1 MTIPVRRMVL
11 YKHGVGFIERGQK
24 FDNDEPLKLNFKKDT
39 MDDILKSLCIF
50 DMGKGR
56 VTGLSY
62 ETGEDISLQLAEKAI
77 QVPDQQALIGLLRQL
92 KGYAVKLETS
102 TDGTIEGTVVGTQEG
117 MRVTIDAPP
126 ATSKQVIPNSP
137 MSTVKDYVVMK
148 DGTGSLLSVD
158 IEKIM
163 KFHILDPE
171 ASADLDFFLDAV
183 TSIRKKN
190 NKAVTVFFEGGNHD
204 LKISYIM
211 AMPSWRVSY
220 RLAFDKKETILQ
232 GWGIIDNKLDE
243 DLKDISLSL
252 VAGKPISF
260 IYDIYT
266 PRIVP
271 RPIVR
276 EEVRTVSAPV
286 ELEGG
291 MEQLAEARMM
301 AEEASAERE
310 YSTRDECKKEMA
322 PRRRAMA
329 APCVASSAPGGGMGY
344 APQEPPADLFAHSQS
359 VQTKTVEMGEFFKY
373 DIDTPV
379 TVKRGQS
386 AMVPILQC
394 PITCFKEHIYN
405 NEKMPK
411 NPVVTMKLKNDTGA
425 VLERG
430 PILVLDENTYVGE
443 AILPYTTTGSEN
455 HVAYSVDLGV
465 IVNEKYNNGSDLK
478 QINIAGRYLQKEHLE
493 WKECE
498 YEVQNKKKDNIDLV
512 IEHRKS
518 DYIVD
523 EKVTQKATDTTESYY
538 RWKFKMDGKTSSKFK
553 VRETMTRFYSEEI
566 RTQDV
571 STMKYY
577 IDNNYIS
584 KRDYKDVKDIL
595 DVSIS
600 INDLRRTNNE
610 LMTER
615 ARIQEEQSRLRS
627 NMNSLGSS
635 NQEAK
640 LRTKYVEKLDAQEKR
655 FEEILETIEKNEEKI
670 KELEKKVD
678 EMLTA
683 LEKRGK

>member
-1 MTIPVRRMVL
+1 MSLPVKRMVL
-11 YKHGVGFIERGQK
+11 YKHGVGFIERGEAIPG
-24 FDNDEPLKLNFKKDT
+24 NDPIKLNFKRDT

-56 VTGLSY
+56 VTGVSY
-62 ETGEDISLQLAEKAI
+62 ETGEDISVLLAEKAI
-77 QVPDQQALIGLLRQL
+77 QVPDQQALIGLFRQL
-92 KGYAVKLETS
+92 KGYDVKLETPH
-102 TDGTIEGTVVGTQEG
+102 GVVEGTVVGTQEG
-117 MRVTIDAPP
+117 KTVTLDPQP
-126 ATSKQVIPNSP
+126 ATAQQIVPNSP
-137 MSTVKDYVVMK
+137 MSTVKDYVIMK
-148 DGTGSLLSVD
+148 DKAGNISAVD

-190 NKAVTVFFEGGNHD
+190 NKVVTIFLEGGNHD
-204 LKISYIM
+204 LKVSYIM

-286 ELEGG
+286 ELESG
-291 MEQLAEARMM
+291 MEELSEGGEME
-301 AEEASAERE
+301 AEESEESYPEEDAKYDRER
-310 YSTRDECKKEMA
+310 SCKSE
-322 PRRRAMA
+322 A
-329 APCVASSAPGGGMGY
+329 APCKPKASMARHGYGGASGL
-344 APQEPPADLFAHSQS
+344 ADTASVTTGEMFQKSQA

-394 PITCFKEHIYN
+394 PITCIKEHIYN

-411 NPVVTMKLKNDTGA
+411 NPVVTMKVKNDTGA

-430 PILVLDENTYVGE
+430 PILVLDDGTYVGE
-443 AILPYTTTGSEN
+443 AILPYTTVGSEN
-455 HVAYSVDLGV
+455 NVAYSVDLGV
-465 IVNEKYNNGSDLK
+465 TVNEKYTNGSELK
-478 QINIAGRYLQKEHLE
+478 VIRISNRYFQKEHLE

-498 YEVQNKKKDNIDLV
+498 YEVQNKKKDGIDLV

-518 DYIVD
+518 DYKVD
-523 EKVTQKATDTTESYY
+523 EAITQKPTDTTESFY

-553 VRETMTRFYSEEI
+553 VREITTRVYSEYI
-566 RTQDV
+566 RSCALETLQ
-571 STMKYY
+571 YY
-577 IDNNYIS
+577 VNNNYIT
-584 KRDYKDVKDIL
+584 KRNFADVKAIIDL
-595 DVSIS
+595 QQE
-600 INDLRRTNNE
+600 INRINQEINSLNTERSRTNEEQTRLRNN
-610 LMTER
+610 LGALGGTN
-615 ARIQEEQSRLRS
+615 QEE
-627 NMNSLGSS
+627 
-635 NQEAK
+635 K

-655 FEEILETIEKNEEKI
+655 FEEIEVQIKKDQERVKEIDVKIE
-670 KELEKKVD
+670 ELLKK
-678 EMLTA
+678 M
-683 LEKRGK
+683 G

>member
-1 MTIPVRRMVL
+1 MSLPVKRMVL
-11 YKHGVGFIERGQK
+11 YKHGVGFIERGESISG
-24 FDNDEPLKLNFKKDT
+24 NEPIKLNFKRDT

-56 VTGLSY
+56 VTGVSY
-62 ETGEDISLQLAEKAI
+62 ETGEDISVLLAEKAI
-77 QVPDQQALIGLLRQL
+77 QVPDQQALIGLFRQL
-92 KGYAVKLETS
+92 KGYDVKLETPHG
-102 TDGTIEGTVVGTQEG
+102 DVEGTVVGTQEG
-117 MRVTIDAPP
+117 KTVTLDPQP
-126 ATSKQVIPNSP
+126 ATAQQIVPNSP
-137 MSTVKDYVVMK
+137 MSTVKDFVIMK
-148 DGTGSLLSVD
+148 DKTGNISAVD

-190 NKAVTVFFEGGNHD
+190 NKAVTIFLEGGDHD
-204 LKISYIM
+204 LKVSYIM

-243 DLKDISLSL
+243 DLKDIRLSL

-291 MEQLAEARMM
+291 MEQLEDAGEMESEV
-301 AEEASAERE
+301 AEES
-310 YSTRDECKKEMA
+310 YDEDAKYDRVCKSE
-322 PRRRAMA
+322 A
-329 APCVASSAPGGGMGY
+329 APCKPKAAMHGFGGGSR
-344 APQEPPADLFAHSQS
+344 AADTASVTTGEMFQRSQA

-394 PITCFKEHIYN
+394 PITCIKEHIYN

-411 NPVVTMKLKNDTGA
+411 NPVVTMKVKNDTGA

-430 PILVLDENTYVGE
+430 PILVLDDGTYVGE
-443 AILPYTTTGSEN
+443 AILPYTTVGSEN
-455 HVAYSVDLGV
+455 NVAYSVDLGV
-465 IVNEKYNNGSDLK
+465 TVNEKYNSGSELK
-478 QINIAGRYLQKEHLE
+478 VIRISNRYFQKEHLE

-518 DYIVD
+518 DYKID
-523 EKVTQKATDTTESYY
+523 EEVTKKPTDTTESFY
-538 RWKFKMDGKTSSKFK
+538 RWKFKLDGKTSSKFK
-553 VRETMTRFYSEEI
+553 VREVTTRIYSEYI
-566 RTQDV
+566 RSCGIETVQ
-571 STMKYY
+571 YY
-577 IDNNYIS
+577 LNNNYIT
-584 KRDYKDVKDIL
+584 KRNFADVKTIIDL
-595 DVSIS
+595 QQE
-600 INDLRRTNNE
+600 INRVNQEINSLN
-610 LMTER
+610 TER
-615 ARIQEEQSRLRS
+615 SRITEEQTRLR
-627 NMNSLGSS
+627 NNLGALGGS
-635 NQEAK
+635 NQEEK

-655 FEEILETIEKNEEKI
+655 FEEIELLIKKDQEKVKDIDAKIE
-670 KELEKKVD
+670 ELLKK
-678 EMLTA
+678 M
-683 LEKRGK
+683 G

>member
-1 MTIPVRRMVL
+1 MTLPVKRMVL
-11 YKHGVGFIERGQK
+11 YKHGVGFIERGLK
-24 FDNDEPLKLNFKKDT
+24 FSNDEPLKLNFKKDT

-56 VTGLSY
+56 VTGVSY
-62 ETGEDISLQLAEKAI
+62 ETGEDISVLLAEKAI
-77 QVPDQQALIGLLRQL
+77 QVPDQQALIGLFRQL
-92 KGYAVKLETS
+92 KGYDVKLETPQG
-102 TDGTIEGTVVGTQEG
+102 DVEGTVVGTQEG
-117 MRVTIDAPP
+117 KTVTLDPQPTTAQQI
-126 ATSKQVIPNSP
+126 VPNSP
-137 MSTVKDYVVMK
+137 MSTVKDFVIMK
-148 DGTGSLLSVD
+148 DKTGNISSVD

-190 NKAVTVFFEGGNHD
+190 NKAVTIFLEGGDHD
-204 LKISYIM
+204 LKVSYIM

-243 DLKDISLSL
+243 DLKDINLSL

-291 MEQLAEARMM
+291 MEQLAQKDMESQAYAGDDMVLAECASGPSMSRAYAGEAKMKR
-301 AEEASAERE
+301 S
-310 YSTRDECKKEMA
+310 MA
-322 PRRRAMA
+322 PMSMPQ
-329 APCVASSAPGGGMGY
+329 PCPPPSPSQLFGAS
-344 APQEPPADLFAHSQS
+344 PA

-394 PITCFKEHIYN
+394 PITCVKEHIYN
-405 NEKMPK
+405 NEKMPL
-411 NPVVTMKLKNDTGA
+411 NPVVTMRIKNDSGA

-465 IVNEKYNNGSDLK
+465 TVHEKYNNGSDLK

-518 DYIVD
+518 DYKID
-523 EKVTQKATDTTESYY
+523 EAVTQKASDTTESYY

-566 RTQDV
+566 RTQDM
-571 STMKYY
+571 STLKYY

-595 DVSIS
+595 DVSMT
-600 INDLRRTNNE
+600 INDLRRQNNE

-615 ARIQEEQSRLRS
+615 TRIQEEQSRLRS

-640 LRTKYVEKLDAQEKR
+640 LRTKYVEKLDVQEKR
-655 FEEILETIEKNEEKI
+655 FEEILDTIEKNEEKI

-683 LEKRGK
+683 LEKRDK

>member
-1 MTIPVRRMVL
+1 MTIPVKRMVL

-24 FDNDEPLKLNFKKDT
+24 FDSDEPLKLNFKKDT

-62 ETGEDISLQLAEKAI
+62 ETGEDIALQLAEKAI

-92 KGYAVKLETS
+92 KGYSVKLETS
-102 TDGTIEGTVVGTQEG
+102 TDGIIEGTVVGTQEG
-117 MRVTIDAPP
+117 MRVTLDAQPT
-126 ATSKQVIPNSP
+126 TSKQVIPNSP

-163 KFHILDPE
+163 KFHITDPE

-190 NKAVTVFFEGGNHD
+190 NKAVTIFLEGGNHD
-204 LKISYIM
+204 LKVSYIM
-211 AMPSWRVSY
+211 AMPSWMVSY

-286 ELEGG
+286 ELESGV
-291 MEQLAEARMM
+291 EQLAQSQMK
-301 AEEASAERE
+301 AEESARDYEM
-310 YSTRDECKKEMA
+310 DECKKEMA

-329 APCVASSAPGGGMGY
+329 APCVTSSMAPGSGGY
-344 APQEPPADLFAHSQS
+344 AASQPPADLFAHSQN

-394 PITCFKEHIYN
+394 PITCIKEHIYN

-411 NPVVTMKLKNDTGA
+411 NPVVTMKLKNNTGA

-455 HVAYSVDLGV
+455 NVAYSVDLGV

-518 DYIVD
+518 DYKVD
-523 EKVTQKATDTTESYY
+523 EAVTQKATDTTESYY

-566 RTQDV
+566 RTQDM
-571 STMKYY
+571 STLKYY

-595 DVSIS
+595 DVSMT
-600 INDLRRTNNE
+600 INDLRRMNNE

-615 ARIQEEQSRLRS
+615 TRIQEEQSRLRS

-640 LRTKYVEKLDAQEKR
+640 LRTKYVEKLDVQEKR

-683 LEKRGK
+683 LEKRDK

>member
-1 MTIPVRRMVL
+1 
-11 YKHGVGFIERGQK
+11 
-24 FDNDEPLKLNFKKDT
+24 
-39 MDDILKSLCIF
+39 
-50 DMGKGR
+50 
-56 VTGLSY
+56 
-62 ETGEDISLQLAEKAI
+62 
-77 QVPDQQALIGLLRQL
+77 
-92 KGYAVKLETS
+92 
-102 TDGTIEGTVVGTQEG
+102 
-117 MRVTIDAPP
+117 
-126 ATSKQVIPNSP
+126 
-137 MSTVKDYVVMK
+137 
-148 DGTGSLLSVD
+148 
-158 IEKIM
+158 M

-190 NKAVTVFFEGGNHD
+190 NKAVTIFLEGGNHD
-204 LKISYIM
+204 LKVSYIM

-286 ELEGG
+286 ELESGV
-291 MEQLAEARMM
+291 EQLSESRMK
-301 AEEASAERE
+301 AEEAERD
-310 YSTRDECKKEMA
+310 YAMDEFKKEMA

-329 APCVASSAPGGGMGY
+329 APCTVASIAPGGGY
-344 APQEPPADLFAHSQS
+344 AAQQPPADLFAHSQS

-411 NPVVTMKLKNDTGA
+411 NPVVTMRLKNDTGA

-512 IEHRKS
+512 LEHRKT
-518 DYIVD
+518 DYKID
-523 EKVTQKATDTTESYY
+523 EAVTQKATDTTESYY
-538 RWKFKMDGKTSSKFK
+538 RWKFKLEGKTSSKFK

-566 RTQDV
+566 RTQDM
-571 STMKYY
+571 STLKYY

-595 DVSIS
+595 DVSMT
-600 INDLRRTNNE
+600 INDLRRMNNE

-615 ARIQEEQSRLRS
+615 TRIQEEQSRLRS

-670 KELEKKVD
+670 RELEKKVD

-683 LEKRGK
+683 LEKRDK

>member
-1 MTIPVRRMVL
+1 MSLPVKRMVL
-11 YKHGVGFIERGQK
+11 YKHGVGFIERGEVISG
-24 FDNDEPLKLNFKKDT
+24 NDPIKLNFKRDT

-56 VTGLSY
+56 VTGVSY
-62 ETGEDISLQLAEKAI
+62 ETGEDISVLLAEKAI
-77 QVPDQQALIGLLRQL
+77 QVPDQQALIGLFRQL
-92 KGYAVKLETS
+92 KGYDVKLETPQ
-102 TDGTIEGTVVGTQEG
+102 GEVEGTVVGTQEG
-117 MRVTIDAPP
+117 KTVTLDAQPTT
-126 ATSKQVIPNSP
+126 AQQIVPNSP
-137 MSTVKDYVVMK
+137 MSTVKDFVIMK
-148 DGTGSLLSVD
+148 DKTSNISAVD

-190 NKAVTVFFEGGNHD
+190 NKAVTIFLEGGNHD
-204 LKISYIM
+204 LKVSYIM

-243 DLKDISLSL
+243 DLKDIRLSL

-286 ELEGG
+286 ELESG
-291 MEQLAEARMM
+291 MEQLDDGGEME
-301 AEEASAERE
+301 AEEEVM
-310 YSTRDECKKEMA
+310 DEDAKYDKVRMCKSE
-322 PRRRAMA
+322 A
-329 APCVASSAPGGGMGY
+329 APCKPKAAMHGFGGASGM
-344 APQEPPADLFAHSQS
+344 ADTASVTTGEMFQRSQA

-394 PITCFKEHIYN
+394 PISCIKEHIYN

-411 NPVVTMKLKNDTGA
+411 NPVVTMRVKNDSGA

-430 PILVLDENTYVGE
+430 PILVLDDGTYVGE
-443 AILPYTTTGSEN
+443 AILPYTTVGSEN
-455 HVAYSVDLGV
+455 NVAYSVDLGV
-465 IVNEKYNNGSDLK
+465 TVNEKYTNGSELK
-478 QINIAGRYLQKEHLE
+478 TIRISNRYFQKDHLE

-518 DYIVD
+518 DYKVD
-523 EKVTQKATDTTESYY
+523 EAVTQKPTDVTESFY
-538 RWKFKMDGKTSSKFK
+538 RWKFKLDGKTSSKFK
-553 VRETMTRFYSEEI
+553 VREITTRVYSEYI
-566 RTQDV
+566 RSCGIETLQ
-571 STMKYY
+571 YY
-577 IDNNYIS
+577 LNNNYIT
-584 KRDYKDVKDIL
+584 KRNFADVKAIIDL
-595 DVSIS
+595 QQE
-600 INDLRRTNNE
+600 INRINQEINSLNTERTRTNEEQTRLRNN
-610 LMTER
+610 LGALGGTN
-615 ARIQEEQSRLRS
+615 QEE
-627 NMNSLGSS
+627 
-635 NQEAK
+635 K

-655 FEEILETIEKNEEKI
+655 FEEIEVQIKKDQERVKEIDVKIE
-670 KELEKKVD
+670 ELLKK
-678 EMLTA
+678 M
-683 LEKRGK
+683 G